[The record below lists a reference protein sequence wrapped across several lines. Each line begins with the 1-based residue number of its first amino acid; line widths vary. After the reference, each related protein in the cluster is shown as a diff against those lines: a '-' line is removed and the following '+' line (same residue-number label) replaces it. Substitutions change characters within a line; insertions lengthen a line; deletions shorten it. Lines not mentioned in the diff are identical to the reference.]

1 MQVSF
6 LSVIRETNS
15 YLGGDITDSKILE
28 KLPSDYREL
37 LHQANGFIL
46 FNGGL
51 HLRGAVLHPDWHSL
65 RYAWL
70 GEAGLHRL
78 FAAVEESDV
87 PFGEDCVGDQ
97 FLLRSGSVYKLE
109 AETGTVECMAMDLET
124 FLGRALE
131 NPLESLGLHPLLQF
145 QREGGTLEPG
155 KLLNVYPPFCTKE
168 SAQGVSLRAI
178 PALERISFLADFAR
192 QIADLPT
199 GTKVRIK
206 TVE

>member
-15 YLGGDITDSKILE
+15 YLGGDITDSKIVE
-28 KLPSDYREL
+28 KLPNDYREL

-51 HLRGAVLHPDWHSL
+51 HVRGAVMNPDWHSL

-70 GEAGLHRL
+70 GEAGLHRM
-78 FAAVEESDV
+78 FPAVKEADV

-109 AETGTVECMAMDLET
+109 AETGTVQCMAMDFET
-124 FLGRALE
+124 FLRRALE
-131 NPLESLGLHPLLQF
+131 TPLESLGLHPLLQF
-145 QREGGTLEPG
+145 QRESGTLEPG
-155 KLLNVYPPFCTKE
+155 KLLSVYPPFCTKE

-192 QIADLPT
+192 QIANLPAR
-199 GTKVRIK
+199 TKVRI
-206 TVE
+206 EPGE